1 MVQYNKFYYSVLSL
15 YNNKTINYFIY
26 LHYIFIMNPYSIALV
41 GESCSGKSSIIKSF
55 LTKTPTLIPNTGTE
69 AGATTITLKNNKQ
82 V

>member
-1 MVQYNKFYYSVLSL
+1 
-15 YNNKTINYFIY
+15 
-26 LHYIFIMNPYSIALV
+26 MNPYSIALV

-82 V
+82 VQIYFYDTFFLLWLSTVYENMQSYCYCI